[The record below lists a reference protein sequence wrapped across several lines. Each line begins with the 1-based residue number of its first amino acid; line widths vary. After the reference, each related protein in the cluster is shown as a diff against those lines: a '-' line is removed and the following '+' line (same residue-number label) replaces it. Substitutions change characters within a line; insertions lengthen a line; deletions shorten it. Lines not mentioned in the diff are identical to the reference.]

1 MTRVDGGAEHEAQR
15 RHPLQARAN
24 PDVSGCSCRDDRWAL
39 ILAGGEGA
47 RLRSLTRRI
56 SGDERPKQFCP
67 VIGRDCLLEQTRLR
81 AAQLIAPDRTLLVL
95 TQAHERFYAPL
106 LRGADPGSLVV
117 QPVGR
122 GTAPAIFYG
131 LLRIAAVSPAAAVAV
146 LPSDHWVSDDAR
158 FMAHVMSAFL
168 VADSHPDRVVL
179 LGIGPDT
186 AETEYGWIEPG
197 ERLLPGGVRRVR
209 RFWEKPTSAVARQ
222 LLVRGCLWNSFV
234 MVAPVATLLALFRR
248 ALPAVATTFG
258 PVREAAG
265 TRAEGVAARHVY
277 ARLESA
283 DFSRAVLTPNPA
295 HLAVLPVTD
304 VGWSD
309 LGQPGRVAAVLDA
322 IRVAPD
328 RAVQRAV
335 EPA

>member
-1 MTRVDGGAEHEAQR
+1 MTRVEGGAGDEAQR
-15 RHPLQARAN
+15 RRPLRPWRN
-24 PDVSGCSCRDDRWAL
+24 PNVSGRACRDDRWAL
-39 ILAGGEGA
+39 ILAGGEGV

-67 VIGRDCLLEQTRLR
+67 VIGRDCLLEQTQVR
-81 AAQLIAPDRTLLVL
+81 AAQLIAPARTLLVL
-95 TQAHERFYAPL
+95 TQEHERFYAPL
-106 LRGADPGSLVV
+106 LRGADPGTLVV

-131 LLRIAAVSPAAAVAV
+131 LLRIAVVSPAAAVAV

-168 VADSHPDRVVL
+168 VGDSHRDLVIL
-179 LGIGPDT
+179 LGVGPDT
-186 AETEYGWIEPG
+186 AETQYGWIEPG
-197 ERLLPGGVRRVR
+197 ERLPPSALRRVR
-209 RFWEKPTSAVARQ
+209 RFWEKPTSAAARQ

-234 MVAPVATLLALFRR
+234 MVARVATLLGLFRR
-248 ALPAVATTFG
+248 ALPALGTAFG
-258 PVREAAG
+258 PIHEAAG
-265 TRAEGVAARHVY
+265 TPAEGAAARHVY
-277 ARLESA
+277 ARLAPA

-309 LGQPGRVAAVLDA
+309 LGQPGRVAAVLNA
-322 IRVAPD
+322 IGVAPD
-328 RAVQRAV
+328 WAVQRAV